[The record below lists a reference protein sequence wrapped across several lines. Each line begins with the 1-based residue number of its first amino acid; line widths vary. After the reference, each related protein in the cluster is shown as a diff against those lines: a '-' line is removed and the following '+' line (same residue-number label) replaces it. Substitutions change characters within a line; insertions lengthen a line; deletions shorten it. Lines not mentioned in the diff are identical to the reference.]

1 MKKNTFD
8 HRIKA
13 IHFNFLLIITL
24 LCALNSNG
32 QVRVNFN
39 PRTPVT
45 SPGTTIHHV
54 KGDFSLIG
62 NTNLTLSSYGNST
75 NNSNNTMQYVDV
87 DTDNTT
93 FNSSSATLT
102 YSNENGAN
110 PNCTNVVFAG
120 LYWTGRS
127 SNGSSSPD
135 IFDVTKNSITKT
147 FNKRK
152 VSLKGPNSSSYT
164 TITAG
169 QNDIY
174 YPTNSDG
181 FMYSAYADITTYVKA
196 NGLGEYTVADI
207 ALIEGNGGGTG
218 YYGGWGIIVIY
229 ENSKMKWRDITVF
242 DGHAYV
248 QGNTTINHQIPISG
262 FNAVQTGQVN
272 VKLGLMAG
280 EGDVGISGDYFN
292 ILKSSTNTW
301 EPLTHNGNTTT
312 NFFNSSIQT
321 GGNFR
326 NPNLQNNTGLDIS
339 MFDIPNTGNTIIAN
353 NQTSTTLRYGSTQDT
368 YVIFLAALAVDAY
381 IPDAEGVMSLITI
394 NGQPANGGLTAL
406 PGEELEYSIKIL
418 NEGTEPV
425 ANTKIKIEIPYPTS
439 FVSGSESGTINFIPL
454 PTPNNL
460 IFNPSMGSNGTLVW
474 DIGTLP
480 VPNSPTD
487 ILGEL
492 KFKIKVTEDC
502 FILSNPNC
510 TPNIPLYGYISGMGA
525 ITGIIFNEKPFIQ
538 GYQTT
543 GTCLGDPITDPIIVS
558 INSGSYINQNCQNTN
573 TTLAFTFCNTNSP
586 IPVTDISTN
595 YPNGTKFYNEFP
607 ITNNSIEYN
616 SSNPFPST
624 LGTTTYYAVPPNTNN
639 CFHTFTITIIVSPT
653 VSIPSI
659 ANINGCN
666 TSAIS
671 PLVYSETPVSITLQ
685 DFLNA
690 GGTVSNSNLTY
701 TITYQDSQSGS
712 CPITVNRKYNIVTSC
727 SDVELIQ
734 TFTIQDTTDPIISV
748 QAQDLTVQC
757 DGNGNISDLNNWL
770 AANGGASASDV
781 CSSVTWSNDFSAVSD
796 GCGASGS
803 VTVTFT
809 ATDDC
814 GNDTTTSAT
823 FTIQDTTDPIISVQ
837 AQDLTVQCDGNGN
850 ISVLNNWLAANGGA
864 SASDVCSSV
873 TWSNDFS
880 AVSDGCGAS
889 GSVTVTFTATDDCGN
904 DTTTSATFTI
914 QDTTDPIISVQAQDL
929 TVQCDGNGNISD
941 LNNWLAANGGAS
953 ASDVCSSV
961 TWSNDFSA
969 VSDGCGAS
977 GSVTVTFT
985 ATDDCGNDTTTS
997 ATFTIQDTTDP
1008 IISVQAQDLTVQCD
1022 GNGNISDLNN
1032 WLAANG
1038 GASASD
1044 VCSSVTWSNDFS
1056 AVSDGCGA
1064 SGSVTVTFTATDD
1077 CGNDTT
1083 TSATFTIQDTT
1094 DPIISVQAQDLTVQC
1109 DGNGNISDLNNW
1121 LAANGG
1127 ASASDVCSSVTWS
1140 NDFSSVSDGCGAS
1153 GSVTVTFTATD
1164 DCGNDTTTSATFTI
1178 QDTTDPIISVQAQD
1192 LTVQCD
1198 GNGNIS
1204 DLNNWLAANG
1214 GASASDVCS
1223 SVTWSNDFSAVSD
1236 GCGASGSVTVTFTA
1250 TDDCG
1255 NDTTTSATFTIQDT
1269 TDPIISVQA
1278 ADLTV
1283 QCDGNGNI
1291 SDLNNWLA
1299 ANGGASASDVC
1310 SSVTWSN
1317 DFSAV
1322 SDGCGASGSVTVTFT
1337 ATDDCGN
1344 DTTTSATFTIQDTT
1358 DPIISVQAQDLT
1370 VQCDGN
1376 GNISDLNNWL
1386 AANGGASAS
1395 DVCSSVTWSNDF
1407 SAVSDGCGATGTVT
1421 VTFTATDDCGN
1432 DTTTSATFTIQ
1443 DTTDPIISVQA
1454 QDLTVQCD
1462 GNGNISDL
1470 NNWLAA
1476 NGGASASDVCS
1487 SVTWSNDFSAV
1498 SDGCGASGSVTV
1510 TFTATDDCGNDI
1522 TTSATFTIQDTTD
1535 PIISVQ
1541 AQDLTVQCDGNGNI
1555 SVLNNWLAANG
1566 GASASDVCSSVTWS
1580 NDFSAVSDGCGA
1592 SGSVTVTFTATDDC
1606 GNDTTTSATFTIQ
1619 DTTDPII
1626 SVQAQD
1632 LTVQCDGN
1640 GNISDLNNWL
1650 AANGGASASDVC
1662 SSVTWSNDF
1671 SAVSDGCGATGTVTV
1686 TFTATDDCGNDIT
1699 TSATFTIQDTTDP
1712 IISVQ
1717 AQDLTVQCD
1726 GNGNIS
1732 DLNNWLAANG
1742 GASASD
1748 VCSSVTW
1755 SNDFSAVSDGCGASG
1770 SVTVTFTATDD
1781 CGNDITT
1788 SATFTIQDTTDPIIS
1803 VQAQDLTVQCDG
1815 NGNISD
1821 LNNWL
1826 NSNGGASAS
1835 DVCSSVTWS
1844 NDFSAVSD
1852 GCGASG
1858 SVTVT
1863 FTATDDCGN
1872 DTTTSATFTIQDTTD
1887 PIISVQAQ
1895 DLTVQC
1901 DGNGNISDLN
1911 NWLAANGGASASDV
1925 CSSVTWSNDFSAVSD
1940 GCGASGSVTI
1950 TFTATDDCGNDTTTS
1965 ATFTIQDTTD
1975 PIISVQAQDLTVQ
1988 CDGNGNISDL
1998 NNWLAANGGASASDV
2013 CSSVTWSNDFSAVS
2027 DGCGATGTVTVTF
2040 TATDDCG
2047 NDTTTSATFTIQDTT
2062 DPIISVQ
2069 AQDLTVQCDGN
2080 GNISDLNNWLAA
2092 NGGASASD
2100 VCSSVTWSNDFSAVS
2115 DGCGA
2120 SGSVTVTFTATDD
2133 CGNDITTSA
2142 TFTIQDTT
2150 DPIISVQAQDLTVQ
2164 CDGNGNI
2171 SDLNNWL
2178 AANGGASAS
2187 DVCSSVTWSNDFSA
2201 VSDGCGASGSVTVT
2215 FTATDD
2221 CGNDT
2226 TTSATFTIQDTTDP
2240 IFTSELPNDISV
2252 SCDDIPSPAE
2262 IEASDNCDSDVDIA
2276 VNDLIT
2282 FSEGNCTGN
2291 YSISRTW
2298 IITDDCGNSNS
2309 YTQTITVYDS
2319 TPPTLLTPID
2329 EELNVNCSNL
2339 PDIPNLEF
2347 TDNCS
2352 GVSDVVYSEVTTTI
2366 SIYEYIIVRE
2376 WYVSDNCG
2384 NFDTFT
2390 QTINVTVDDP
2400 FDAIPFGICTKEE
2413 PINLFTILG
2422 SSIPTNGEW
2431 IDLSETGGLNEN
2443 IFNPLN
2449 IPVGYYTLQYIVST
2463 ENNDCPMIFEVYLN
2477 INEDC
2482 IVLPACDITI
2492 YNAVSP
2498 NNDGLNDFFFI
2509 DGIDC
2514 YPNNT
2519 VEIYNKW
2526 GILIY
2531 ETKGYDNNINA
2542 FRGQSEGRST
2552 LNKNEGVPDG
2562 TYYYILKYVDE
2573 ENKTHDK
2580 AGYLYV
2586 SK

>member
-93 FNSSSATLT
+93 FNSSSATLS

-301 EPLTHNGNTTT
+301 EPLTHTGNTTT

-454 PTPNNL
+454 PAPNNL

-525 ITGIIFNEKPFIQ
+525 ITGIIFNDKPFIQ

-558 INSGSYINQNCQNTN
+558 INSESYINQNCQNTN

-639 CFHTFTITIIVSPT
+639 CFYTFTITIIVSST
-653 VSIPSI
+653 ASIPSI
-659 ANINGCN
+659 ANINGCS

-671 PLVYSETPVSITLQ
+671 PLVYSQTPVSITLQ
-685 DFLNA
+685 DFINA

-701 TITYQDSQSGS
+701 TITYQDIQSGS

-757 DGNGNISDLNNWL
+757 DGNGNIYDLNNWL

-814 GNDTTTSAT
+814 GNDTS
-823 FTIQDTTDPIISVQ
+823 
-837 AQDLTVQCDGNGN
+837 
-850 ISVLNNWLAANGGA
+850 
-864 SASDVCSSV
+864 
-873 TWSNDFS
+873 
-880 AVSDGCGAS
+880 
-889 GSVTVTFTATDDCGN
+889 
-904 DTTTSATFTI
+904 
-914 QDTTDPIISVQAQDL
+914 
-929 TVQCDGNGNISD
+929 
-941 LNNWLAANGGAS
+941 
-953 ASDVCSSV
+953 
-961 TWSNDFSA
+961 
-969 VSDGCGAS
+969 
-977 GSVTVTFT
+977 
-985 ATDDCGNDTTTS
+985 
-997 ATFTIQDTTDP
+997 
-1008 IISVQAQDLTVQCD
+1008 
-1022 GNGNISDLNN
+1022 
-1032 WLAANG
+1032 
-1038 GASASD
+1038 
-1044 VCSSVTWSNDFS
+1044 
-1056 AVSDGCGA
+1056 
-1064 SGSVTVTFTATDD
+1064 
-1077 CGNDTT
+1077 
-1083 TSATFTIQDTT
+1083 
-1094 DPIISVQAQDLTVQC
+1094 
-1109 DGNGNISDLNNW
+1109 
-1121 LAANGG
+1121 
-1127 ASASDVCSSVTWS
+1127 
-1140 NDFSSVSDGCGAS
+1140 
-1153 GSVTVTFTATD
+1153 
-1164 DCGNDTTTSATFTI
+1164 
-1178 QDTTDPIISVQAQD
+1178 
-1192 LTVQCD
+1192 
-1198 GNGNIS
+1198 
-1204 DLNNWLAANG
+1204 
-1214 GASASDVCS
+1214 
-1223 SVTWSNDFSAVSD
+1223 
-1236 GCGASGSVTVTFTA
+1236 
-1250 TDDCG
+1250 
-1255 NDTTTSATFTIQDT
+1255 
-1269 TDPIISVQA
+1269 
-1278 ADLTV
+1278 
-1283 QCDGNGNI
+1283 
-1291 SDLNNWLA
+1291 
-1299 ANGGASASDVC
+1299 
-1310 SSVTWSN
+1310 
-1317 DFSAV
+1317 
-1322 SDGCGASGSVTVTFT
+1322 
-1337 ATDDCGN
+1337 
-1344 DTTTSATFTIQDTT
+1344 
-1358 DPIISVQAQDLT
+1358 
-1370 VQCDGN
+1370 
-1376 GNISDLNNWL
+1376 
-1386 AANGGASAS
+1386 
-1395 DVCSSVTWSNDF
+1395 
-1407 SAVSDGCGATGTVT
+1407 
-1421 VTFTATDDCGN
+1421 
-1432 DTTTSATFTIQ
+1432 
-1443 DTTDPIISVQA
+1443 
-1454 QDLTVQCD
+1454 
-1462 GNGNISDL
+1462 
-1470 NNWLAA
+1470 
-1476 NGGASASDVCS
+1476 
-1487 SVTWSNDFSAV
+1487 
-1498 SDGCGASGSVTV
+1498 
-1510 TFTATDDCGNDI
+1510 
-1522 TTSATFTIQDTTD
+1522 
-1535 PIISVQ
+1535 
-1541 AQDLTVQCDGNGNI
+1541 
-1555 SVLNNWLAANG
+1555 
-1566 GASASDVCSSVTWS
+1566 
-1580 NDFSAVSDGCGA
+1580 
-1592 SGSVTVTFTATDDC
+1592 
-1606 GNDTTTSATFTIQ
+1606 
-1619 DTTDPII
+1619 
-1626 SVQAQD
+1626 
-1632 LTVQCDGN
+1632 
-1640 GNISDLNNWL
+1640 
-1650 AANGGASASDVC
+1650 
-1662 SSVTWSNDF
+1662 
-1671 SAVSDGCGATGTVTV
+1671 
-1686 TFTATDDCGNDIT
+1686 
-1699 TSATFTIQDTTDP
+1699 
-1712 IISVQ
+1712 
-1717 AQDLTVQCD
+1717 
-1726 GNGNIS
+1726 
-1732 DLNNWLAANG
+1732 
-1742 GASASD
+1742 
-1748 VCSSVTW
+1748 
-1755 SNDFSAVSDGCGASG
+1755 
-1770 SVTVTFTATDD
+1770 
-1781 CGNDITT
+1781 
-1788 SATFTIQDTTDPIIS
+1788 
-1803 VQAQDLTVQCDG
+1803 
-1815 NGNISD
+1815 
-1821 LNNWL
+1821 
-1826 NSNGGASAS
+1826 
-1835 DVCSSVTWS
+1835 
-1844 NDFSAVSD
+1844 
-1852 GCGASG
+1852 
-1858 SVTVT
+1858 
-1863 FTATDDCGN
+1863 
-1872 DTTTSATFTIQDTTD
+1872 
-1887 PIISVQAQ
+1887 
-1895 DLTVQC
+1895 
-1901 DGNGNISDLN
+1901 
-1911 NWLAANGGASASDV
+1911 
-1925 CSSVTWSNDFSAVSD
+1925 
-1940 GCGASGSVTI
+1940 
-1950 TFTATDDCGNDTTTS
+1950 
-1965 ATFTIQDTTD
+1965 
-1975 PIISVQAQDLTVQ
+1975 
-1988 CDGNGNISDL
+1988 
-1998 NNWLAANGGASASDV
+1998 
-2013 CSSVTWSNDFSAVS
+2013 
-2027 DGCGATGTVTVTF
+2027 
-2040 TATDDCG
+2040 
-2047 NDTTTSATFTIQDTT
+2047 
-2062 DPIISVQ
+2062 
-2069 AQDLTVQCDGN
+2069 
-2080 GNISDLNNWLAA
+2080 
-2092 NGGASASD
+2092 
-2100 VCSSVTWSNDFSAVS
+2100 
-2115 DGCGA
+2115 
-2120 SGSVTVTFTATDD
+2120 
-2133 CGNDITTSA
+2133 
-2142 TFTIQDTT
+2142 
-2150 DPIISVQAQDLTVQ
+2150 
-2164 CDGNGNI
+2164 
-2171 SDLNNWL
+2171 
-2178 AANGGASAS
+2178 
-2187 DVCSSVTWSNDFSA
+2187 
-2201 VSDGCGASGSVTVT
+2201 
-2215 FTATDD
+2215 
-2221 CGNDT
+2221 
-2226 TTSATFTIQDTTDP
+2226 TSATFTIQDTTDP

-2309 YTQTITVYDS
+2309 YTQTITVYDF

-2366 SIYEYIIVRE
+2366 SIYEYVIVRE